1 MPGGGASGE
10 LVLPP
15 AQNYAHSLMLHGATT
30 LKPPDD
36 DSTGTFWTEV
46 SAGNTLNVIEEMN
59 VSALLNPYTGVS
71 AVDPSTELDRVD
83 DAIDEYVDAAE
94 LLDAETLLAD
104 AVNAALENVTSEVL
118 SDAELQASLT
128 AFSDRTEEAYLR
140 RVSGAAASLLG
151 GRAVM
156 SGGFDAA
163 MTALANQREAEIADF
178 SAKLGMMN
186 HEQKSTLAV
195 QFTNQYMQIVQAHI
209 QARQTAVALVLES
222 AKARIL
228 GEQDRINLDLD
239 YDVREVQWKLDQ
251 FEYGQGVI
259 SAYSG
264 GGPIPRPK
272 TPGERLLGN
281 LGGNLTGALSA
292 GIGIGTVTKNPLIG
306 AIAGLGVFGLTAIS
320 NVFQ

>member
-15 AQNYAHSLMLHGATT
+15 AQNYAHSLMLHGETSQ
-30 LKPPDD
+30 PPDVD
-36 DSTGTFWTEV
+36 GDGSWWDEV

-71 AVDPSTELDRVD
+71 AVDPSPELDRVD
-83 DAIDEYVDAAE
+83 DAVDEFIDATEI
-94 LLDAETLLAD
+94 LDAETLLAD
-104 AVNAALENVTSEVL
+104 AVNAALENVTTEIL
-118 SDAELQASLT
+118 SDEELQASLT

-195 QFTNQYMQIVQAHI
+195 QFTNQYMQIVQAHV

-239 YDVREVQWKLDQ
+239 YDIKEVQWKLDQ

-259 SAYSG
+259 SAYAG
-264 GGPIPRPK
+264 AGPIPRPK

-281 LGGNLTGALSA
+281 LGGNLTAALSA
-292 GIGIGTVTKNPLIG
+292 GIGIGTATKNPLIG
-306 AIAGLGVFGLTAIS
+306 AIAGLGVFGFSTLS